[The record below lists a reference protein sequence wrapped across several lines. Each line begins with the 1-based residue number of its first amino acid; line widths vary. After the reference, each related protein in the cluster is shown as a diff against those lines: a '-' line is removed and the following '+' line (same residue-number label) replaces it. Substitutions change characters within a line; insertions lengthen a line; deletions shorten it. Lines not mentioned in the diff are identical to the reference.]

1 MLAGMSGTARESI
14 WTRPDRRSRGPVPQ
28 HSRAEIVAAATAL
41 ADEGGL
47 PAVSMR
53 AVAAALDTGAGSL
66 YRYLSSRDDLLD
78 LMVDAALGE
87 LPLDVPHAEERPPQ
101 AEERPP
107 QAEERPPRAE
117 DRLPHADGW
126 LGALVGLAREQL
138 ALFRRHPWLSEATRR
153 LGAFGP
159 RTVSYFERCLAIMA
173 PLPNTPAAK
182 MEAVAVVT
190 GVVALFAVPAP
201 MNPQPDDP
209 QAMAHKQ
216 AGQLFALVDPARHPH
231 LAAAFTTPPDQAE
244 AGPDLFERTIRGV
257 LRGLLETPA

>member
-41 ADEGGL
+41 ADAGGL

-78 LMVDAALGE
+78 LMVDAALSE
-87 LPLDVPHAEERPPQ
+87 LPVDRPPSGDWL
-101 AEERPP
+101 
-107 QAEERPPRAE
+107 
-117 DRLPHADGW
+117 DR
-126 LGALVGLAREQL
+126 LVGLARDQL
-138 ALFRRHPWLSEATRR
+138 ALYRRHPWLSEATRR
-153 LGAFGP
+153 PGAFGP
-159 RTVSYFERCLAIMA
+159 RTVDYFERCLAIMA
-173 PLPNTPAAK
+173 PLPNAPGAK
-182 MEAVAVVT
+182 MEAVAVLT
-190 GVVALFAVPAP
+190 GVVALFSVPAP
-201 MNPQPDDP
+201 MNPPPDDP
-209 QAMAHKQ
+209 QAMARKQ

-231 LAAAFTTPPDQAE
+231 LAAAFTTPQDNAD

-257 LRGLLETPA
+257 LRGLLIKPA